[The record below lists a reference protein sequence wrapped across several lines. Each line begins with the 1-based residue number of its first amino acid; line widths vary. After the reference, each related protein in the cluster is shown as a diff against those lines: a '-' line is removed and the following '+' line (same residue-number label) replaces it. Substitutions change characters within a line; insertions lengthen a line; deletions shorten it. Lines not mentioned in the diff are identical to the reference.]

1 MTTASDLGSAL
12 RAARRRLGLTQQE
25 VADLA
30 GLSDRTVRDLEKGSS
45 SPSLGAVI
53 AVAMVLGLRLEV
65 TG

>member
-1 MTTASDLGSAL
+1 MATASDIGSAL

-25 VADLA
+25 VADLS

-53 AVAMVLGLRLEV
+53 AVATVLGLRLEV

>member
-1 MTTASDLGSAL
+1 MTTASDIGSAL

>member
-1 MTTASDLGSAL
+1 MTTASDIGSAL

-53 AVAMVLGLRLEV
+53 AVATVLGLRLDV

>member
-1 MTTASDLGSAL
+1 MTTASDIGSAL

-53 AVAMVLGLRLEV
+53 AVATVLGLRLEV

>member
-1 MTTASDLGSAL
+1 MTTASDIGSAL

-25 VADLA
+25 VADLS

-45 SPSLGAVI
+45 SPSPGAVI
-53 AVAMVLGLRLEV
+53 AVARVLGLRLEV

>member
-1 MTTASDLGSAL
+1 MTAASDIGSAL

-53 AVAMVLGLRLEV
+53 AVATVLGLRLEV

>member
-1 MTTASDLGSAL
+1 MTTASDIGSAL
-12 RAARRRLGLTQQE
+12 RAARRRLGPTQQE

-53 AVAMVLGLRLEV
+53 AVATVLGLRLEV

>member
-1 MTTASDLGSAL
+1 MTTASDIGSTL

-53 AVAMVLGLRLEV
+53 AVATVLGLRLEV

>member
-1 MTTASDLGSAL
+1 MTTASDIGSTL

>member
-1 MTTASDLGSAL
+1 MTTASDIGSAL

-30 GLSDRTVRDLEKGSS
+30 GLSDRTVRDLEKGSR

-53 AVAMVLGLRLEV
+53 AVATVLGLRLEV

>member
-53 AVAMVLGLRLEV
+53 AVAAVLGLRLEV

>member
-1 MTTASDLGSAL
+1 MTATSDIGSAL
-12 RAARRRLGLTQQE
+12 RTARRRLGLTQQE

-53 AVAMVLGLRLEV
+53 AVATVLGLRLEV